1 MILTLEGLQV
11 IALLC
16 QPNVAKMDNLKCQ
29 KYYAQC
35 VKDTIEFSKI
45 IDHSFLPPA
54 WHRSSVGEVL
64 QECLL
69 NKKDE

>member
-16 QPNVAKMDNLKCQ
+16 QPSMAAKSVDLKCQ
-29 KYYAQC
+29 KYYVQC
-35 VKDTIEFSKI
+35 VKDTMPPSW
-45 IDHSFLPPA
+45 HSQTI
-54 WHRSSVGEVL
+54 GEAV

>member
-16 QPNVAKMDNLKCQ
+16 QPSMAAKSVDLKCQ
-29 KYYAQC
+29 KYYVQC
-35 VKDTIEFSKI
+35 VKDVTPTTW
-45 IDHSFLPPA
+45 HS
-54 WHRSSVGEVL
+54 SSIGEAL